1 VSRSNVAVALLCE
14 TPDLGRHLRDAL
26 ALLGTPIVYE
36 SAPAHLDL
44 VALENSGAR
53 VVVVNLDPEVEAHLD
68 EVHGLLEDERYSVVF
83 NDAQA
88 SSALSGW
95 DQARWARHLAAK
107 ILGDFDIDPPRP
119 EGAEAVPE
127 PLATARAG
135 ANDITADDDDADVL
149 ELAAERDAPSPAVD
163 TVEESAHAAGEDPTG
178 LLESRYIEMNQ
189 PAASAFPSPPP
200 PPDEGFDFS
209 TLEALTAAPAPPET
223 SELDTDLGLD
233 DIARPT
239 ASSQQETEST
249 DSFEIVGMSDLDE
262 SVAAAGDAE
271 SDDADD
277 PFDLSALDALLAAVP
292 ANPPGD
298 TRVDDDDSFDSPAVE
313 PLELDDI
320 AFEGVALDDVANDD
334 IANDDIANDD
344 VALHEVANDHIESA
358 SRIPPPEL
366 SLLDDIA
373 FEAPPA
379 PAAGKPSSIPTLAA
393 AADWSLEDMIDG
405 EEPVPNTPRPEPPS
419 GPADFG
425 IEKLSAAEYLAP
437 ATEDAAS
444 PVPDLDFSLELMPI
458 EEAVAPQAVERQASE
473 TWLDPDQ
480 VKAPAKIRR
489 VFVLGASIGGPEAV
503 REFLGELPR
512 DYPALFLLAQHMG
525 AEFVDLMAQQLAKTT
540 PLTVRTPTHGE
551 RVGHGEVVIVPTAH
565 RMQIDPEGIVV
576 LEKADA
582 DGAYS
587 PSIDRVLRDV
597 ADRYGANAGA
607 IIFSGMTTDAI
618 EGSKYLAGKNGA
630 IYAQHPDTAVV
641 SSMIEGVMDAGIVKF
656 LGAPRELAERM
667 IADAAKFAR

>member
-14 TPDLGRHLRDAL
+14 AEDLGRHLRDAL
-26 ALLGTPIVYE
+26 TSLGTPIVYE
-36 SAPAHLDL
+36 SAPASLDL

-53 VVVVNLDPEVEAHLD
+53 VVVVNLDPQVEAHLD
-68 EVHGLLEDERYSVVF
+68 DVYGLLEDERYSVVF

-88 SSALSGW
+88 SSGLSGW
-95 DQARWARHLAAK
+95 DHARWARHLAAK
-107 ILGDFDIDPPRP
+107 VLGDYDIDPPRP

-127 PLATARAG
+127 PVAPVSFAAH
-135 ANDITADDDDADVL
+135 DDVDSEESGHETL
-149 ELAAERDAPSPAVD
+149 ELAAGREAPTTIAETDEEPARA
-163 TVEESAHAAGEDPTG
+163 SGEDPIG
-178 LLESRYIEMNQ
+178 LLESRYTEMNQ
-189 PAASAFPSPPP
+189 PAAASYPSPTPP
-200 PPDEGFDFS
+200 SDEGFDFS
-209 TLEALTAAPAPPET
+209 TLEALTAVPAPPET
-223 SELDTDLGLD
+223 SDLDADLGLD
-233 DIARPT
+233 DVAMPA
-239 ASSQQETEST
+239 ASSQQEAESPA
-249 DSFEIVGMSDLDE
+249 SFEIAEMSDLDE
-262 SVAAAGDAE
+262 SVVDESVVDESVAASPIDAAE
-271 SDDADD
+271 RDDDD
-277 PFDLSALDALLAAVP
+277 PFDLGALDALLAAVP
-292 ANPPGD
+292 ANPPSD
-298 TRVDDDDSFDSPAVE
+298 EAREDADDLPADSLAAE
-313 PLELDDI
+313 PL
-320 AFEGVALDDVANDD
+320 ALDDVTLDGVD
-334 IANDDIANDD
+334 LDGVANDD
-344 VALHEVANDHIESA
+344 VENEG
-358 SRIPPPEL
+358 RTPPPEL

-373 FEAPPA
+373 FEAPPP
-379 PAAGKPSSIPTLAA
+379 PAGEKPSSIPTLAA
-393 AADWSLEDMIDG
+393 AADWSLEDMIEG
-405 EEPVPNTPRPEPPS
+405 EEPAPPSPRPAPPS

-437 ATEDAAS
+437 PTEDAAP

-458 EEAVAPQAVERQASE
+458 EEAVAPQAVERQESE
-473 TWLDPDQ
+473 TWLNPDQ

-489 VFVLGASIGGPEAV
+489 VIVLGASIGGPEAV

-576 LEKADA
+576 LEKADE

-597 ADRYGANAGA
+597 ADRYGAGAGA

-618 EGSKYLAGKNGA
+618 EGSKYLAGKGGA
-630 IYAQHPDTAVV
+630 IYAQHPDSCVV

-656 LGAPRELAERM
+656 LGAPRELAERV
-667 IADAAKFAR
+667 IADAGKSAR

>member
-1 VSRSNVAVALLCE
+1 VSRSNVAVALVCE
-14 TPDLGRHLRDAL
+14 TQDLGRHLRDAL
-26 ALLGTPIVYE
+26 ASLGTPIVYE
-36 SAPAHLDL
+36 SAPANLDL

-68 EVHGLLEDERYSVVF
+68 DVHGLLEDERYSVVF

-88 SSALSGW
+88 SSGLSGW

-119 EGAEAVPE
+119 EGAEAVPA
-127 PLATARAG
+127 PLPTAQAG
-135 ANDITADDDDADVL
+135 DSDIAADEDDSEVL
-149 ELAAERDAPSPAVD
+149 ELAAERDAPSPV
-163 TVEESAHAAGEDPTG
+163 VETIEEPAHAAGEDPTG

-209 TLEALTAAPAPPET
+209 TLEALTAAPALPEA
-223 SELDTDLGLD
+223 SELDADFGLD
-233 DIARPT
+233 DIAQPATPSREAAESP
-239 ASSQQETEST
+239 ASLEMVE
-249 DSFEIVGMSDLDE
+249 MSDVDE
-262 SVAAAGDAE
+262 SIPASPAGTAE
-271 SDDADD
+271 GDDADD
-277 PFDLSALDALLAAVP
+277 PFDLGALDALLAAVP
-292 ANPPGD
+292 SNPP
-298 TRVDDDDSFDSPAVE
+298 VDGHVEEEDRADDSPAAAS
-313 PLELDDI
+313 LALDDI
-320 AFEGVALDDVANDD
+320 GFGEDVALDEAALDDVPNDD
-334 IANDDIANDD
+334 IALEEVANDD
-344 VALHEVANDHIESA
+344 VGNA
-358 SRIPPPEL
+358 SRTLSPEL
-366 SLLDDIA
+366 SLLDDIE
-373 FEAPPA
+373 FDAPPP
-379 PAAGKPSSIPTLAA
+379 PAAEKPSPIPTLAA
-393 AADWSLEDMIDG
+393 AADWSLEDMVEG
-405 EEPVPNTPRPEPPS
+405 EEPAPSVPRPAPPS

-437 ATEDAAS
+437 PTEDAAS
-444 PVPDLDFSLELMPI
+444 PMPDLDFSLELMPI
-458 EEAVAPQAVERQASE
+458 EEAVAPQAIERQASE

-489 VFVLGASIGGPEAV
+489 VVVLGASIGGPEAV

-551 RVGHGEVVIVPTAH
+551 RVGHGEVVIVPTGH

-576 LEKADA
+576 LEKADE

-618 EGSKYLAGKNGA
+618 EGSKHLAGKGGA
-630 IYAQHPDTAVV
+630 IYAQHPDSCVV

-667 IADAAKFAR
+667 IADAAKSAR